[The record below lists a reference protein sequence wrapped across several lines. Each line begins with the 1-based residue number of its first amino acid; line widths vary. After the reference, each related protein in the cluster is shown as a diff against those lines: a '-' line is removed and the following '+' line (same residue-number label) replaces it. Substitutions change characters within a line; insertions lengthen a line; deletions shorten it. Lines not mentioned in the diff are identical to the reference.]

1 MRSEERG
8 DALAAL
14 AGGNTH
20 IEGEGK
26 EREDKEDKEDTVAE
40 EVPLEKATQIRAHK
54 VRQPLTTECH
64 RCRSLF
70 PSQRSLRASSCDVSN
85 QSLRLGILE

>member
-40 EVPLEKATQIRAHK
+40 EVPLEKATQIRA
-54 VRQPLTTECH
+54 
-64 RCRSLF
+64 
-70 PSQRSLRASSCDVSN
+70 QRSAPATHHRMSSLSIAVSIAAISPGVLLRCEQPVAPSRYS
-85 QSLRLGILE
+85 